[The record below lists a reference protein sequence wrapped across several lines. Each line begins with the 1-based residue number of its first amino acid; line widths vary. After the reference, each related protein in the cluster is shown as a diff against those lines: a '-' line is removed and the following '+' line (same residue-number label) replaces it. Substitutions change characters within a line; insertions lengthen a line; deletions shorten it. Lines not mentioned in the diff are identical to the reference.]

1 MNGVGVACSSPTC
14 AVVAWVMTLPTDER
28 IGAWLTKNG
37 WTRDSDPTNY
47 GGWLCERC
55 SA

>member
-1 MNGVGVACSSPTC
+1 MNGLGVACSSPTC
-14 AVVAWVMTLPTDER
+14 SVVAWVMVLSLRDER
-28 IGAWLTKNG
+28 LAPWLLKNG
-37 WTRDSDPTNY
+37 WTRDPEIN